1 VITNIINRGD
11 RPLFN
16 RKYLMALV
24 WLLPVAI
31 IALNSLT
38 PSSDLIAERIAE
50 NQLWLKSESTGV
62 NIYFNQGSG
71 LTSNDKARQTLLLE
85 GLELRLASPE
95 VQELLEQQQWVV
107 RPQLS
112 SLTTQLQIDAKEPV
126 EAQALQQ
133 FIELLRQPPAVDW
146 IEPIERINAQIYLA
160 SQNGRQRALDALLS
174 SATAEPL
181 AARTYVEL
189 VDRTIALLYL
199 SEETP
204 EPIELAAR
212 NQPSTALQGKSS
224 VAVRAQRP
232 ATLLLWRLDAPSS
245 AKSYLVQQTL
255 GGLVSAQLAQYPNMR
270 LQQQLTPEG
279 SLVLLE
285 AGSSE
290 ADLNTLL
297 ESLKSDPEL
306 LNAAIEQLQTR
317 WETALEQQPE
327 AWAEVLLLYAVEPQS
342 LESAFSDL
350 RDSAQKDISEILQHL
365 KQPADR
371 RARLFTAT
379 SS

>member
-204 EPIELAAR
+204 KPIELAAR

-317 WETALEQQPE
+317 WETALEQRPE

-350 RDSAQKDISEILQHL
+350 RDSAQEDISEILQHL

>member
-1 VITNIINRGD
+1 MITNIINRGD